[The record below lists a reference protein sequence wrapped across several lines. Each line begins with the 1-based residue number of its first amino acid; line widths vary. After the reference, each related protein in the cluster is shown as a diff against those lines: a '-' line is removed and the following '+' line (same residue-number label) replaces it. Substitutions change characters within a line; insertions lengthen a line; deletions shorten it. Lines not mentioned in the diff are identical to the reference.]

1 MKVKHY
7 NEMMAY
13 LTRPGF
19 NGGGSV
25 SNNTVLPKRKPAA
38 EVKKRKKI
46 NYEKIKQYLGKESQ
60 DLVERELGF
69 AIGGGV
75 SPNQLKQRFMEI
87 ITSIQEA
94 EAEEVP
100 MLVAEAKDLKDKID
114 EINKVLSPERQI
126 QITSQ
131 GLDFDNPLL
140 DAAKIQKTVTGSDIA
155 KSMQPQ
161 KTIEDTF
168 DTLTSRNPA
177 NVLVPD
183 FPEGDK
189 GTLADPEEKEDVFKR
204 EPGKRIATRPDN
216 TVTKASM
223 QMKGSTNLSDMIRDV
238 LKKFDKEEYPEIKT
252 EDSFADGGDVD
263 TPKRGL
269 VDEPGS
275 YAGNQ
280 GKGGNKL
287 AGGEATKAKYIAQ
300 RAEMDK
306 WLNNWL
312 DNNFKNY
319 GVRDK
324 EKYLKDL
331 KKDFKKAKKTQF
343 KNNSVAQSGDLPTVS
358 PRKTVRKKDG
368 KIIGFFDNKNF
379 FKMFDESLLV
389 SQANSPE
396 KDRFYKRLFYAGQI
410 DTNPKLKKDI
420 DNYFKTIALNK
431 GRGFGFTEAELKKA
445 YEVIASNPDVPYMLS
460 SDAEI
465 NASMKQTLFEK
476 RFKSYKPYRE
486 KVSAANINYK
496 KNIKNLEKITGIP
509 ITKQI
514 KKEHNSL
521 KKILDISTLPDE
533 LKYSIDHL
541 YGVSEA
547 VKNPKNK
554 KFATEVANNL
564 IGGTAFQNTNA
575 GFGGYSVKRKSLINN
590 INEGKNVTKSLNRL
604 NELTAEFYPKFKNL
618 KQPYKIVNGELTFA
632 KGFKGETQSERF
644 TSYAKEIDKTK
655 QGKQLIKKQYGSL
668 KNLLKVIGCG
678 TGKSSGGR
686 IGFQDGATCERK
698 GIDKI
703 NKGNLKDGSEMKN
716 FSKLVNTTGAKT
728 VQGVLKTLGSLG
740 IAFEAGLIGLESA
753 VRMGMGDTFS
763 ESIKYSTDYLVPGNQ
778 TLSANMDKISRELD
792 PGLAKI
798 YGNVQN
804 YYNKQQKLKSFENQK
819 AELENLNAS
828 EFDYLPDASEFDSA
842 IETAKKDLDSSTV
855 TLEEELFS
863 ERALDE
869 ASDSSKAKSFISNQ
883 RLKATQMGDVGEDIS
898 GLNFDLRGI
907 ETQPERGTFDNFR
920 ETMSMSQE
928 DLLNVY
934 NDAYFSGNYGDPN
947 TEEARKEAQTDY
959 NRAVEYLENVKN
971 APLSKNAAEFGLEQ
985 TYGFNPLIGSRKVN
999 EPMPY
1004 KRQSSYIPS
1013 PQQAEEQKILME
1025 EMGRLGAAGGGIAK
1039 LAGDR
1044 SGKPPESG
1052 PTPQGL
1058 ASIIKRGRKY

>member
-1 MKVKHY
+1 MDIFEYIDRVKANFDKQPEPRY
-7 NEMMAY
+7 NTKKYFM
-13 LTRPGF
+13 
-19 NGGGSV
+19 GGSV
-25 SNNTVLPKRKPAA
+25 T
-38 EVKKRKKI
+38 
-46 NYEKIKQYLGKESQ
+46 
-60 DLVERELGF
+60 
-69 AIGGGV
+69 
-75 SPNQLKQRFMEI
+75 
-87 ITSIQEA
+87 
-94 EAEEVP
+94 
-100 MLVAEAKDLKDKID
+100 
-114 EINKVLSPERQI
+114 
-126 QITSQ
+126 
-131 GLDFDNPLL
+131 
-140 DAAKIQKTVTGSDIA
+140 
-155 KSMQPQ
+155 
-161 KTIEDTF
+161 
-168 DTLTSRNPA
+168 
-177 NVLVPD
+177 
-183 FPEGDK
+183 
-189 GTLADPEEKEDVFKR
+189 
-204 EPGKRIATRPDN
+204 
-216 TVTKASM
+216 
-223 QMKGSTNLSDMIRDV
+223 
-238 LKKFDKEEYPEIKT
+238 
-252 EDSFADGGDVD
+252 

-431 GRGFGFTEAELKKA
+431 GRGFGFTEAELKKT

-604 NELTAEFYPKFKNL
+604 NELTTEFYPKFKNL

-632 KGFKGETQSERF
+632 KGFKGETQPERF
-644 TSYAKEIDKTK
+644 TSYFKEIDKTK
-655 QGKQLIKKQYGSL
+655 QGKQLIKKEYGSL
-668 KNLLKVIGCG
+668 RNLIKAIGCPNN
-678 TGKSSGGR
+678 KAMGGR
-686 IGFQDGATCERK
+686 IGFQDGTNCFKK
-698 GIDKI
+698 GEEIIQSGKPA
-703 NKGNLKDGSEMKN
+703 KGAQFRN
-716 FSKLVNTTGAKT
+716 FVKLGQVLAKT
-728 VQGVLKTLGSLG
+728 GKTAAGAADILLSVGSGTKGLGVGLLL
-740 IAFEAGLIGLESA
+740 EAGFAMEQASKG
-753 VRMGMGDTFS
+753 
-763 ESIKYSTDYLVPGNQ
+763 Q
-778 TLSANMDKISRELD
+778 
-792 PGLAKI
+792 PGLGFSQTILGDLYNAVMPDEKEI
-798 YGNVQN
+798 NLGNRL
-804 YYNKQQKLKSFENQK
+804 LKSAKTEEERVVLQNLIDFNKDQK
-819 AELENLNAS
+819 EFAKKAKR
-828 EFDYLPDASEFDSA
+828 FDYLYNAPEF
-842 IETAKKDLDSSTV
+842 EKEGVDLDK
-855 TLEEELFS
+855 LENELADMYFDLQNRKPKIMNKDVSNILADVSYRVGDEGRNKLKGFYGKIFGDRQLKDKSMDRNVLAKSYYDAMAPQKSDVLGIPMLANTGEIQNTQKQLGLPTSYQASPEEL
-863 ERALDE
+863 D
-869 ASDSSKAKSFISNQ
+869 
-883 RLKATQMGDVGEDIS
+883 DIY
-898 GLNFDLRGI
+898 D
-907 ETQPERGTFDNFR
+907 
-920 ETMSMSQE
+920 
-928 DLLNVY
+928 
-934 NDAYFSGNYGDPN
+934 
-947 TEEARKEAQTDY
+947 
-959 NRAVEYLENVKN
+959 
-971 APLSKNAAEFGLEQ
+971 
-985 TYGFNPLIGSRKVN
+985 
-999 EPMPY
+999 
-1004 KRQSSYIPS
+1004 
-1013 PQQAEEQKILME
+1013 
-1025 EMGRLGAAGGGIAK
+1025 MGRLGAASGGMARASFAIGGFTKAQFIIQRMKNSLKQAFGKTDPDSKYVNKTFPNMIKEIEAKPELANNENVFKMFSEDLPKNQRVVVHSDDSLDFFQQSDFGPHNIKPTIKFAEDNNISIAEAK
-1039 LAGDR
+1039 KILKMEPEDQVLEKTRLQVLKDKGRTRQA
-1044 SGKPPESG
+1044 SGGLTSLTRTTPPERG
-1052 PTPQGL
+1052 PNSQGL
-1058 ASIIKRGRKY
+1058 ASFMKNGMK